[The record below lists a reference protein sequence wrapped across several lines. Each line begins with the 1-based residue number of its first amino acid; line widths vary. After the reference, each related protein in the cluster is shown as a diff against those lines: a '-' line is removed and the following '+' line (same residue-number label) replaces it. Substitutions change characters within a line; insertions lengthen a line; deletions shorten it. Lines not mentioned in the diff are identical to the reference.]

1 MNKISRRTL
10 LKYFGSGL
18 GTMAA
23 MDIMAACKPF
33 INQQSTVT
41 NALSSTN
48 SAPTAPSANQAKA
61 TQPSTDTPAPTA
73 SNTPS
78 PLPDLVVARGG
89 DPQLMVERALSA
101 LGGIERFVPKGGWVI
116 IKPNICNAYHGYE
129 YASTTNPWV
138 VGALVRLC
146 LGAGAKKVQVMD
158 SPFGGTAANAYVTS
172 GIAEQVGLAGG
183 EMVDMPNFKFS
194 PVKIKDAPDHKL
206 LLIYEDIFKADLVIN
221 VPIAKTHSLAKLTL
235 GMKNLMGL
243 ILNRENIHLS
253 MSKRLTDL
261 NRTIQPGLIVLD
273 AVRILTANGPT
284 GGNLADVKQ
293 LDTIIASTDVVA
305 VDSYATRFFDMK
317 PSDIDYIIEASKNG
331 LGVSDLSS
339 VKIEEL
345 TVGA

>member
-1 MNKISRRTL
+1 MKTVSRRTL
-10 LKYFGSGL
+10 LKYLGSGL

-23 MDIMAACKPF
+23 MDLLAACKPL
-33 INQQSTVT
+33 IKQQNSLSTT
-41 NALSSTN
+41 PAARQELSTQSSSDTP
-48 SAPTAPSANQAKA
+48 SPTATA
-61 TQPSTDTPAPTA
+61 TA
-73 SNTPS
+73 S

-89 DPQLMVERALSA
+89 DPQVMVERALSA

-116 IKPNICNAYHGYE
+116 IKPNICNGYHGYE

-138 VGALVRLC
+138 VGTLVRLC

-158 SPFGGTAANAYVTS
+158 SPFGGTAANAYITS
-172 GIAEQVGLAGG
+172 GIAEQVGLAEG

-194 PVKIKDAPDHKL
+194 PVKIKGAPDHKP

-221 VPIAKTHSLAKLTL
+221 VPIPKNHSLAKLTL
-235 GMKNLMGL
+235 GMKNLMGV
-243 ILNRENIHLS
+243 IQDREAIHLS

-261 NRTIQPGLIVLD
+261 NRTIQPGLIVMD

-293 LDTIIASTDVVA
+293 LDTIVASTDVVA

-317 PSDIDYIIEASKNG
+317 PSAIDYIIEASKNG

-345 TVGA
+345 TVGT